1 MLLQKLREYSERL
14 ELPPTLYS
22 EGPVRY
28 VVELDGSGRLLNRHL
43 TDLADPS
50 SPRTKRGQRRLLPQ
64 IQRSSG
70 IRPLLLADKADY
82 VFGYVGQGSKRDR
95 VSCCHTEFL
104 DLAERCLKAT
114 GESAVAA
121 VLEFLKG
128 KPLEQVELP
137 ADFDPGGIIT
147 LRVDGTF
154 PIDLPSVQE
163 FWAEENDPA
172 ATSAPVMQCLVCGQ
186 DRPALD
192 RLQAKIKGVP
202 GGQTSGTSIISA
214 NAEAFESYGL
224 EASLIAPTCADCGER
239 FTKSLNELLGSGQNS
254 IRVGGAAFVFW
265 TREETNFNFR
275 TLISDPKPEDV
286 RALIDSVRAGR
297 RPDDQLDATTF
308 YATSLSGS
316 GGRAVVRDW
325 IDTTVGEAK
334 RSLKRWFA
342 RQSIV
347 GPYGEEP
354 KPLGL
359 YPLALATVRDA
370 RDLAPPVPRALLRAA
385 LLGSPVPPGL
395 LYQAVRRNRAEQ
407 TVTRPRVAL
416 IKLVLASHQ
425 TDEKEEYMVQLDPE
439 STSPGYR
446 CGRLMAVLE
455 QAQRLAIPGINERI
469 IDRFFGTASSA
480 PASVFPRL
488 VRGAQP
494 HLAKLERDKPG
505 AYYALQRRLEDIQ
518 AGIPAS
524 GFPRILSLQ
533 EQGLFAL
540 GYYHQRAHDRA
551 QAREAA
557 EKRKTGEAAAPEADL
572 ADTLDPESTN

>member
-1 MLLQKLREYSERL
+1 MLLQKLRAYSDRL

-64 IQRSSG
+64 VQRSSG

-82 VFGYVGQGSKRDR
+82 VFGYAGEGSKRDR
-95 VSCCHTEFL
+95 VSSCHAVFL
-104 DLAERCLKAT
+104 DLVERCLKAT
-114 GESAVAA
+114 GEPSVAA
-121 VLEFLKG
+121 VLEFLRA
-128 KPLEQVELP
+128 KPLEQVEVP

-147 LRVDGTF
+147 FRVDGTF
-154 PIDLPSVQE
+154 PIDLPSVQA

-172 ATSAPVMQCLVCGQ
+172 TGSAPVMQCLVCGH

-214 NAEAFESYGL
+214 NEEAFESYGL

-239 FTKSLNELLGSGQNS
+239 FTKALNELLSSEQNS

-265 TREETNFNFR
+265 TREETGFNFR
-275 TLISDPKPEDV
+275 TFLSDPQADDV

-297 RPDDQLDATTF
+297 PAKVEPTQF

-325 IDTTVGEAK
+325 IDTTVEEAK
-334 RSLKRWFA
+334 RSLARWFA

-359 YPLALATVRDA
+359 YALALATVRDA
-370 RDLAPPVPRALLRAA
+370 QDLAPPVPRALLRAA
-385 LLGSPVPPGL
+385 LLGTPVPSGL
-395 LYQAVRRNRAEQ
+395 LFEAVRRNRAEQ
-407 TVTRPRVAL
+407 AVTRPRAAL
-416 IKLVLASHQ
+416 IKLVLSSQ
-425 TDEKEEYMVQLDPE
+425 ESNDQEEYMIQLDPN
-439 STSPGYR
+439 SPSPGYR

-455 QAQRLAIPGINERI
+455 QAQRLAIPGIRATI
-469 IDRFFGTASSA
+469 VDRFFGTASSA

-494 HLAKLERDKPG
+494 HLAKLERDRPG
-505 AYYALQRRLEDIQ
+505 AFFALQRRLEDIQ

-524 GFPRILSLQ
+524 GFPRTLSLQ

-557 EKRKTGEAAAPEADL
+557 DKRKAGEAAAPEADL
-572 ADTLDPESTN
+572 AEAVDPESMN